1 LQLKRNE
8 WTYKKVSKVWLTPLV
23 FGSCTNTTPKFDQQH
38 TVEVK
43 TAHMLERPTKHDL
56 KQYIILETNKPETHS
71 YQIFNP
77 NFKLIQVELIL
88 VLITVRT
95 RKSIFCEFLFFAVN
109 CLQLHGLQ
117 KNFFFMQICDHY
129 IRILP
134 IFQFWLCKS
143 RLQSKLMVF
152 TRVVYAQL
160 GLTILVKL
168 F

>member
-1 LQLKRNE
+1 MNIQKSLKGL
-8 WTYKKVSKVWLTPLV
+8 TYSVGFRLLYEHYAEVRSATY
-23 FGSCTNTTPKFDQQH
+23 SR
-38 TVEVK
+38 VK

-71 YQIFNP
+71 YQTFNP